1 MVLKGIKRRWI
12 YNSLGLTVAIFSV
25 LVISFF
31 VVMRGYFY
39 SGIQQNIM
47 SRADEMC
54 NVLESNVLENEQD
67 FITQSK
73 MYVENFPNKDMMQ
86 IMVFDKNDEV
96 IMTSDTLF
104 MGAAE
109 IHPDYYEAKGSKD
122 RLGVWDGKSDN
133 GERVMAVTRSVYADG
148 GEYLGAVRYS
158 VSTEKANTR
167 ITVAFVVLLVVSLF
181 VIAFIIISGLAFVK
195 SIIQPVSDI
204 CTKANMIAHGDFH
217 IKIDKKYDDEIGEL
231 SDTIN
236 YMAEELDVA
245 EKLKDEFIS
254 SVSHELRTPL
264 TAIKGWAETVQLC
277 EDSPETRKRG
287 LETIVKEA
295 ERLSWIVEGLLD
307 FSSIKE
313 RRIKLVKERIDIL
326 AEIGEAVYMFKDRAE
341 NEKKAL
347 IYNEPKMLPAII
359 GDRNRLRQV
368 FINILDNALK
378 YTSEGGAVSVDVK
391 AKDDKVSISFTDNGC
406 GIPAEHL
413 ANVTKKFYKANYL
426 KQGSG
431 IGLAIVDEIVSLHG
445 GELNILSQ
453 EGFGTT
459 MTVVLPVAPEQPEDK
474 EEASD
479 EAVADVR

>member
-1 MVLKGIKRRWI
+1 MVLKGIKKRWI
-12 YNSLGLTVAIFSV
+12 YNSLGLTIAIFSI

-31 VVMRGYFY
+31 IVLRGYFY
-39 SGIQQNIM
+39 SGIQQNIL

-54 NVLESNVLENEQD
+54 NVLESNILENEQD
-67 FITQSK
+67 FIIQSK
-73 MYVENFPNKDMMQ
+73 MYVDGFQNKDKMQ
-86 IMVFDKNDEV
+86 VMIFDKNDDV
-96 IMTSDTLF
+96 IMTSDSLF
-104 MGAAE
+104 LGVLDK
-109 IHPDYYEAKGSKD
+109 HPDYYEAKSSDD
-122 RLGVWDGKSDN
+122 RLGIWQGKSDE
-133 GERVMAVTRSVYADG
+133 GERIMAVTRSVYAES

-158 VSTEKANTR
+158 VSTEKASQR
-167 ITVAFVVLLVVSLF
+167 IITAFVILLIISIL
-181 VIAFIIISGLAFVK
+181 VIAFMVISGLYFIK
-195 SIIQPVSDI
+195 SIVYPVSDI
-204 CTKANMIAHGDFH
+204 CTKAKMIARGDFH

-236 YMAEELDVA
+236 YMAEELDA
-245 EKLKDEFIS
+245 TEKLKDEFIS

-313 RRIKLVKERIDIL
+313 QRIKLVKERIDIL

-341 NEKKAL
+341 NEKKTL
-347 IYNEPKMLPAII
+347 IYNEPKMLPPIM

-378 YTSEGGAVSVDVK
+378 YTSEGGAISVDVK
-391 AKDDKVSISFTDNGC
+391 AKDDKISISFTDNGC
-406 GIPAEHL
+406 GIPSEHL
-413 ANVTKKFYKANYL
+413 SNVTKKFYKANYL

-445 GELNILSQ
+445 GELNILSE

-459 MTVVLPVAPEQPEDK
+459 MTVVLPIASELEDK
-474 EEASD
+474 KETSD
-479 EAVADVR
+479 EVVAEVQ